1 LFLEE
6 TDMKQF
12 TLAPLALVCAL
23 SCTPLLNLHA
33 AELEEV
39 VVTAELIEQSVLEL
53 PNSVTVIDNKTI
65 ERRGANNL
73 EDLLNLAPNVN
84 FSSGASRGRFIQIR
98 GIGERSEFQEPIINS
113 VGVVVDGIDLT
124 GIATAASTL
133 DIDQVEVLRGPQGTL
148 FGANALAGLINVVS
162 NKPTD
167 AFYGRVTA
175 ALEDYDG
182 REASA
187 VISGPTSENSGYRLA
202 VKHYESNGF
211 TEDVF
216 LDRDDTNNID
226 ETTARARFITQVND
240 TLNLD
245 FTVFLADIDNGY
257 DAFSL
262 DNTRQTYSDQPGYDR
277 QETTAASVKSTY
289 TINDSLSI
297 EGLVSVAKSDLEYA
311 FDEDWSHLNI
321 CENTACDS
329 DLFGFDWFYS
339 SFDNYTRENDNTSI
353 DLRLVSAMDSGSSW
367 VVGLYHRDQSV
378 SLDRVYTFADADFT
392 SLFDTKNTALY
403 GQVDFTLSDQWSL
416 TTGLRLEQR
425 DVDYTDNTGE
435 AVSPDEDLWGGRVAL
450 EYQADSGAFYY
461 GLVSRGYKPGGFNL
475 DGNVSAQE
483 RQFKTETML
492 NYELGFKQVYFDNSL
507 QIQVS
512 AFYQDRND
520 IQTKQSI
527 VRSIATGELSGPCPC
542 SFTDFTGNA
551 DGGTNSGIEL
561 EANWQ
566 ASERLS
572 LNLALGLLDTEFDT
586 LLAFDHVNSDR
597 ENGVAF
603 DLKGREQAHAPSYQT
618 VIGGAYELT
627 PALTFSG
634 SIEAK
639 DDFFF
644 SDRHEERSDAYEL
657 VNLELTYAVDNWSVA
672 VYGKNITDELVKTR
686 GFGSFGNDPRKFYE
700 TEPYNQFGAPRVV
713 GVRGSLE
720 F

>member
-1 LFLEE
+1 
-6 TDMKQF
+6 MKKI
-12 TLAPLALVCAL
+12 TLAPLAFLSAI
-23 SCTPLLNLHA
+23 SCTPILNLYA

-53 PNSVTVIDNKTI
+53 PNSVTVIGNKTI

-133 DIDQVEVLRGPQGTL
+133 DVGQVEVLRGPQGTL

-167 AFYGRVTA
+167 KFYGRVTT

-182 REASA
+182 REASV
-187 VISGPTSENSGYRLA
+187 VISGPASENSGYRLA
-202 VKHYESNGF
+202 VKHYQSNGF

-216 LDRDDTNNID
+216 LNRDDTNNID
-226 ETTARARFITQVND
+226 ETTARARFTTQVNEA
-240 TLNLD
+240 LNLD

-277 QETTAASVKSTY
+277 QETTAASVKSSY
-289 TINDSLSI
+289 TINDTLVF
-297 EGLVSVAKSDLEYA
+297 EGLVSVAQSDLEYA
-311 FDEDWSHLNI
+311 FDEDWSHVGI
-321 CENTACDS
+321 CENTDCDS

-339 SFDNYTRENDNTSI
+339 SFDNYTRANDNTSV
-353 DLRLVSAMDSGSSW
+353 DLRLLSSADGSASW
-367 VVGLYHRDQSV
+367 VVGLYHRDQSID
-378 SLDRVYTFADADFT
+378 LERVYTFADADFT
-392 SLFDTKNTALY
+392 SQFDTNNTALY
-403 GQVDFTLSDQWSL
+403 GQVDFALNDQWSL

-425 DVDYTDNTGE
+425 DVEYSDNT
-435 AVSPDEDLWGGRVAL
+435 AVNISSDEDLWGGRVAL

-461 GLVSRGYKPGGFNL
+461 GLISRGYKPGGFNL
-475 DGNVSAQE
+475 DGNIGAQE
-483 RQFKTETML
+483 RQFDTETML
-492 NYELGFKQVYFDNSL
+492 NYELGFKQRYFNDSL

-512 AFYQDRND
+512 AFYQNRND

-527 VRSIATGELSGPCPC
+527 VRSIATDELSGPCPC

-551 DGGTNSGIEL
+551 EGGTNTGIEL

-586 LLAFDHVNSDR
+586 LLAFDHVNADR
-597 ENGVAF
+597 ANGVAF
-603 DLKGREQAHAPSYQT
+603 DLKGREQAHAPAYQA

-627 PALTFSG
+627 SALTISG

-672 VYGKNITDELVKTR
+672 LYGKNITDELVKTR
-686 GFGSFGNDPRKFYE
+686 GFGSFGNDPRKFYQ

-713 GVRGSLE
+713 GIRGSLE

>member
-1 LFLEE
+1 
-6 TDMKQF
+6 MKKSI
-12 TLAPLALVCAL
+12 LAPLAFLSAFSCA
-23 SCTPLLNLHA
+23 PLLTLHA
-33 AELEEV
+33 SELEEV
-39 VVTAELIEQSVLEL
+39 LVTAELIDQSVLEL
-53 PNSVTVIDNKTI
+53 PNSVTVIDDETI

-133 DIDQVEVLRGPQGTL
+133 DVDQVEVLRGPQGTL

-167 AFYGRVTA
+167 EFYGRVTA
-175 ALEDYDG
+175 AFEDYDG

-187 VISGPTSENSGYRLA
+187 VISGPTSANSGYRLA
-202 VKHYESNGF
+202 VKHYQSNGF

-216 LDRDDTNNID
+216 LNRDDTNNLD
-226 ETTARARFITQVND
+226 ETTARARFTTQVND
-240 TLNLD
+240 ALNLD

-277 QETTAASVKSTY
+277 QETTAASVKSSY
-289 TINDSLSI
+289 IINDALSF
-297 EGLVSVAKSDLEYA
+297 EGLVSIAQSDLEYA
-311 FDEDWSHLNI
+311 YDEDWSHIGI
-321 CENTACDS
+321 CENTDCDS

-353 DLRLVSAMDSGSSW
+353 DLRLVSSTDNGSRW
-367 VVGLYHRDQSV
+367 VVGLYHRDQSID
-378 SLDRVYTFADADFT
+378 LDRVYTFADADFT
-392 SLFDTKNTALY
+392 SELGTKNTALY
-403 GQVDFTLSDQWSL
+403 GQIDFALSAQWSL

-425 DVDYTDNTGE
+425 DVDYNDNT
-435 AVSPDEDLWGGRVAL
+435 AVNISTDEDLWGGRVAL

-461 GLVSRGYKPGGFNL
+461 GLISRGYKPGGFNL
-475 DGNVSAQE
+475 DGDISVQE
-483 RQFKTETML
+483 RQFDTETML
-492 NYELGFKQVYFDNSL
+492 NYEIGFKQSLFDDSL
-507 QIQVS
+507 HIQLS

-527 VRSIATGELSGPCPC
+527 VRSIATDQLSGPCPC

-551 DGGTNSGIEL
+551 EGGTNAGIEL

-566 ASERLS
+566 TNERLS
-572 LNLALGLLDTEFDT
+572 LNLALGLLETKFDT
-586 LLAFDHVNSDR
+586 LLAFDHVNADR
-597 ENGVAF
+597 ANGVAF
-603 DLKGREQAHAPSYQT
+603 DLKGREQAHAPRYQA

-627 PALTFSG
+627 PTLTVSG
-634 SIEAK
+634 SIETK
-639 DDFFF
+639 DEFFF

-672 VYGKNITDELVKTR
+672 LYGKNLTDELVKTR

-700 TEPYNQFGAPRVV
+700 TEPYNQFGAPRVI

>member
-1 LFLEE
+1 
-6 TDMKQF
+6 MKNV
-12 TLAPLALVCAL
+12 TLAPIALFSAFTCAM
-23 SCTPLLNLHA
+23 SFNVHA

-53 PNSVTVIDNKTI
+53 PNSVTVITNDTI
-65 ERRGANNL
+65 ERRGAQNL

-113 VGVVVDGIDLT
+113 VGVVVDGMDFT

-133 DIDQVEVLRGPQGTL
+133 DVDQVEVLRGPQGTL

-167 AFYGRVTA
+167 QFYSRLTA
-175 ALEDYDG
+175 ALEDFDG

-187 VISGPTSENSGYRLA
+187 VISGPTSPNSGYRLA
-202 VKHYESNGF
+202 VKHYENNGF
-211 TEDVF
+211 TNNVF
-216 LDRDDTNNID
+216 LNRDDTNNID

-240 TLNLD
+240 SLNLD

-277 QETTAASVKSTY
+277 QETAAASIKSSY
-289 TINDSLSI
+289 VINDTLNF
-297 EGLVSVAKSDLEYA
+297 EGLLSLAQSDLEYA
-311 FDEDWSHLNI
+311 FDEDWSNLGI
-321 CENTACDS
+321 CDNTVCAS

-339 SFDNYTRENDNTSI
+339 SFDNYTRENDNTSL
-353 DLRLVSAMDSGSSW
+353 DLRLVSTTDNGTNW
-367 VVGLYHRDQSV
+367 VVGLYHRDQSIK
-378 SLDRVYTFADADFT
+378 LDRVYTFADADF
-392 SLFDTKNTALY
+392 SSEFDTSNTAVY
-403 GQVDFTLSDQWSL
+403 GQIDVSLSNKWSL

-425 DVDYTDNTGE
+425 DVDYSDNTG
-435 AVSPDEDLWGGRVAL
+435 ANLSPDEDLWGGRVAL

-475 DGNVSAQE
+475 DGNISNSE
-483 RQFKTETML
+483 RQFDTETML
-492 NYELGFKQVYFDNSL
+492 NYELGFKQRYFNDSL

-512 AFYQDRND
+512 AFYQDRDD

-527 VRSIATGELSGPCPC
+527 VRSIDTDELSGPCPC

-551 DGGTNSGIEL
+551 KGGTNTGLEL

-566 ASERLS
+566 ANARLS
-572 LNLALGLLDTEFDT
+572 LNLALGLLNTEFDT
-586 LLAFDHVNSDR
+586 LLAFDHVNADR
-597 ENGVAF
+597 ANGVAF
-603 DLKGREQAHAPSYQT
+603 DLKGREQAHAPSYQAL
-618 VIGGAYELT
+618 IGATYAVTNAITL
-627 PALTFSG
+627 SG

-657 VNLELTYAVDNWSVA
+657 LNLELTYGIDNWSVA
-672 VYGKNITDELVKTR
+672 LYGKNLTDELIKTR
-686 GFGSFGNDPRKFYE
+686 GFGSFGNDPRNFYE
-700 TEPYNQFGAPRVV
+700 TQPYNQFGTPRIV
-713 GVRGSLE
+713 GIRGSLE